1 MLTLSAM
8 VACAQGEACDPQ
20 IVEEDPG
27 REPESHLP
35 EPQPQLPQA
44 VGAAFGGE
52 AVAGGSRRP
61 ARAGGEPARLGQEV
75 RRPVRSQPRVW
86 LSALPCVW
94 LSALLDR
101 VRLIHACVLQAD
113 GRFPCAGRCLGAAEA
128 VRGKRRLCFRTA
140 EPEGC
145 VLAAGCARS
154 RWWTATPLAPTA
166 RPHQQRRPRMLQAR
180 GAGGAPPGPA
190 ADVAA
195 ASVSA
200 AGGRLPYGRSQ
211 RPR

>member
-1 MLTLSAM
+1 MVASGRPGGKPVRKRTAAAQQRFLEQLAQNEEARQQRLTGLRKEASKQVKVEVLQCATTPTPAALFALDALMLTLSAV

-27 REPESHLP
+27 REPESNLP

-44 VGAAFGGE
+44 VGAALGGE

-61 ARAGGEPARLGQEV
+61 ARATGEPARLGQEV
-75 RRPVRSQPRVW
+75 RRPVRSQ
-86 LSALPCVW
+86 PCVW

-128 VRGKRRLCFRTA
+128 VR
-140 EPEGC
+140 
-145 VLAAGCARS
+145 
-154 RWWTATPLAPTA
+154 
-166 RPHQQRRPRMLQAR
+166 
-180 GAGGAPPGPA
+180 
-190 ADVAA
+190 
-195 ASVSA
+195 
-200 AGGRLPYGRSQ
+200 
-211 RPR
+211 